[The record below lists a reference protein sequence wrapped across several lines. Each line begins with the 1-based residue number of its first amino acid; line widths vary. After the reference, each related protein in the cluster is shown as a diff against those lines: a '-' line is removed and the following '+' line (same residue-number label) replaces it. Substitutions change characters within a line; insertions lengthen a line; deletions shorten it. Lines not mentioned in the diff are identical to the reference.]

1 MRVISLCACV
11 QGALGVFA
19 MQEGLRFGEL
29 AHYPHLQL
37 FQTSVVKGTG
47 YTEAFRWIAGFV

>member
-1 MRVISLCACV
+1 V